1 MEISNKCL
9 DIFYNHILNEVQ
21 KGRVDCYF
29 MYNII
34 FNVQIENNPP
44 QLATKEY
51 QGLIIPNLQIKN
63 KLEFDQ
69 LLIEYVQ
76 QCLDFY
82 SNNNYPEEI
91 LNSEQPVIL
100 EFSSNSCPPCV
111 AMLTT
116 LIDIAKNNKDLK
128 VATINVDAKECA
140 DTMAR
145 YQVDGTP
152 TLMIFEDGEVTS
164 TLVGAVD
171 KDTIMAELK

>member
-1 MEISNKCL
+1 MNKKIKLIIEIIIFIAILGIITGIYYFSSSNKEEL
-9 DIFYNHILNEVQ
+9 EAEAGSVGVVKITD
-21 KGRVDCYF
+21 
-29 MYNII
+29 
-34 FNVQIENNPP
+34 ENFS
-44 QLATKEY
+44 Q
-51 QGLIIPNLQIKN
+51 
-63 KLEFDQ
+63 
-69 LLIEYVQ
+69 
-76 QCLDFY
+76 
-82 SNNNYPEEI
+82 EI

>member
-1 MEISNKCL
+1 MNKKVKLIIEIIIFIAILGIITGIYYFSSSNKEEL
-9 DIFYNHILNEVQ
+9 EAEAGSVGVVKITD
-21 KGRVDCYF
+21 
-29 MYNII
+29 
-34 FNVQIENNPP
+34 ENFS
-44 QLATKEY
+44 Q
-51 QGLIIPNLQIKN
+51 
-63 KLEFDQ
+63 
-69 LLIEYVQ
+69 
-76 QCLDFY
+76 
-82 SNNNYPEEI
+82 EI

-171 KDTIMAELK
+171 KDTIMGELK

>member
-1 MEISNKCL
+1 MNKKVKLIIEIIIFIAILGIITGIYYFSSSNKEEL
-9 DIFYNHILNEVQ
+9 EAEAGSVGVVKITD
-21 KGRVDCYF
+21 
-29 MYNII
+29 
-34 FNVQIENNPP
+34 ENFS
-44 QLATKEY
+44 Q
-51 QGLIIPNLQIKN
+51 
-63 KLEFDQ
+63 
-69 LLIEYVQ
+69 
-76 QCLDFY
+76 
-82 SNNNYPEEI
+82 EI

-116 LIDIAKNNKDLK
+116 LIDIDKNNKDLK

>member
-1 MEISNKCL
+1 MNKKVKLIIEIIIFIAILGIITGIYYFSSSNKEEL
-9 DIFYNHILNEVQ
+9 EAEAGSVGVVKITD
-21 KGRVDCYF
+21 
-29 MYNII
+29 
-34 FNVQIENNPP
+34 ENFS
-44 QLATKEY
+44 Q
-51 QGLIIPNLQIKN
+51 
-63 KLEFDQ
+63 
-69 LLIEYVQ
+69 
-76 QCLDFY
+76 
-82 SNNNYPEEI
+82 EI

-152 TLMIFEDGEVTS
+152 TLMIFEDGEVIS

>member
-1 MEISNKCL
+1 MNKKVKLIIEIIIFIAILGIITGIYYFNSSNKEEL
-9 DIFYNHILNEVQ
+9 EAEAGSVGVVKITD
-21 KGRVDCYF
+21 
-29 MYNII
+29 
-34 FNVQIENNPP
+34 ENFS
-44 QLATKEY
+44 Q
-51 QGLIIPNLQIKN
+51 
-63 KLEFDQ
+63 
-69 LLIEYVQ
+69 
-76 QCLDFY
+76 
-82 SNNNYPEEI
+82 EI

>member
-1 MEISNKCL
+1 MNKKVKLIIEIIIFIAILGIITGIYYFNSSNKEEL
-9 DIFYNHILNEVQ
+9 EEEAGSVGVVKITD
-21 KGRVDCYF
+21 
-29 MYNII
+29 
-34 FNVQIENNPP
+34 ENFS
-44 QLATKEY
+44 Q
-51 QGLIIPNLQIKN
+51 
-63 KLEFDQ
+63 
-69 LLIEYVQ
+69 
-76 QCLDFY
+76 
-82 SNNNYPEEI
+82 EI

>member
-1 MEISNKCL
+1 MNKKVKLIIEIIIFIAILGIITGIYYFSSSNKEEL
-9 DIFYNHILNEVQ
+9 EEEAGSVGVVKITD
-21 KGRVDCYF
+21 
-29 MYNII
+29 
-34 FNVQIENNPP
+34 ENFS
-44 QLATKEY
+44 Q
-51 QGLIIPNLQIKN
+51 
-63 KLEFDQ
+63 
-69 LLIEYVQ
+69 
-76 QCLDFY
+76 
-82 SNNNYPEEI
+82 EI

>member
-1 MEISNKCL
+1 MNKKVKLIIEITIFIAILGIITGIYYFSGSNKEEL
-9 DIFYNHILNEVQ
+9 EAEAGSVGVVKITD
-21 KGRVDCYF
+21 
-29 MYNII
+29 
-34 FNVQIENNPP
+34 ENFS
-44 QLATKEY
+44 Q
-51 QGLIIPNLQIKN
+51 
-63 KLEFDQ
+63 
-69 LLIEYVQ
+69 
-76 QCLDFY
+76 
-82 SNNNYPEEI
+82 EI

>member
-1 MEISNKCL
+1 MNKKVKLIIEIIIFIAILGIITGIYYFSSSNKEEL
-9 DIFYNHILNEVQ
+9 EAEAGSVGVVKITD
-21 KGRVDCYF
+21 
-29 MYNII
+29 
-34 FNVQIENNPP
+34 ENFS
-44 QLATKEY
+44 Q
-51 QGLIIPNLQIKN
+51 
-63 KLEFDQ
+63 
-69 LLIEYVQ
+69 
-76 QCLDFY
+76 
-82 SNNNYPEEI
+82 EI

>member
-1 MEISNKCL
+1 MNKKVKLIIEIIIFIAILGIITGIYYFSGSNKEEL
-9 DIFYNHILNEVQ
+9 EAEAGSVGVVKITD
-21 KGRVDCYF
+21 
-29 MYNII
+29 
-34 FNVQIENNPP
+34 ENFS
-44 QLATKEY
+44 Q
-51 QGLIIPNLQIKN
+51 
-63 KLEFDQ
+63 
-69 LLIEYVQ
+69 
-76 QCLDFY
+76 
-82 SNNNYPEEI
+82 EI

>member
-1 MEISNKCL
+1 MNKKVKLIIEIIIFIAILGIITGIYYFSSSNKEEL
-9 DIFYNHILNEVQ
+9 EAAAGSVGVVKITD
-21 KGRVDCYF
+21 
-29 MYNII
+29 
-34 FNVQIENNPP
+34 ENFS
-44 QLATKEY
+44 Q
-51 QGLIIPNLQIKN
+51 
-63 KLEFDQ
+63 
-69 LLIEYVQ
+69 
-76 QCLDFY
+76 
-82 SNNNYPEEI
+82 EI

>member
-1 MEISNKCL
+1 
-9 DIFYNHILNEVQ
+9 
-21 KGRVDCYF
+21 
-29 MYNII
+29 
-34 FNVQIENNPP
+34 
-44 QLATKEY
+44 
-51 QGLIIPNLQIKN
+51 
-63 KLEFDQ
+63 
-69 LLIEYVQ
+69 
-76 QCLDFY
+76 
-82 SNNNYPEEI
+82 
-91 LNSEQPVIL
+91 
-100 EFSSNSCPPCV
+100 
-111 AMLTT
+111 MLTT

>member
-1 MEISNKCL
+1 MNKKVKLIIEIIIFIAILGIITGIYYFSSSNKEEL
-9 DIFYNHILNEVQ
+9 EAEAGSEKKKKITD
-21 KGRVDCYF
+21 
-29 MYNII
+29 
-34 FNVQIENNPP
+34 ENFS
-44 QLATKEY
+44 Q
-51 QGLIIPNLQIKN
+51 
-63 KLEFDQ
+63 
-69 LLIEYVQ
+69 
-76 QCLDFY
+76 
-82 SNNNYPEEI
+82 EI